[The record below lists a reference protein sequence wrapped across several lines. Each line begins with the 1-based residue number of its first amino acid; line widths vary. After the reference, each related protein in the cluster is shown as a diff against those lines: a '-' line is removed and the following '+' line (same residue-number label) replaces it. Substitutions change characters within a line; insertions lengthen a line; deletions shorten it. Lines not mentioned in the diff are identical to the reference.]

1 MIKKVIKK
9 KKTNKKSTELKNKKV
24 LNSKQTPPS
33 EKTVVKLPTTPEKQ
47 PTQTTT
53 NNNNK
58 GNLFKTFINLTIILY
73 FILRVNV
80 IYYQN
85 QIPWLTTGTNN
96 LIDIIK
102 STLGGK

>member
-1 MIKKVIKK
+1 MIKKIIKT

-24 LNSKQTPPS
+24 INSKSSPPS
-33 EKTVVKLPTTPEKQ
+33 KTMVVKVPTTPEKQ
-47 PTQTTT
+47 PTQTTS
-53 NNNNK
+53 NNNK
-58 GNLFKTFINLTIILY
+58 GNLLKTFQYLTIVLY
-73 FILRVNV
+73 FILHVNV

-85 QIPWLTTGTNN
+85 QIPWLTTGINN

>member
-9 KKTNKKSTELKNKKV
+9 KKTNKKTTELKNKK
-24 LNSKQTPPS
+24 LINSKPSTPN
-33 EKTVVKLPTTPEKQ
+33 KTTVVKVPTTPEKQ
-47 PTQTTT
+47 STQTTP

-73 FILRVNV
+73 FILHVNV

-85 QIPWLTTGTNN
+85 QIPWLTTGINN